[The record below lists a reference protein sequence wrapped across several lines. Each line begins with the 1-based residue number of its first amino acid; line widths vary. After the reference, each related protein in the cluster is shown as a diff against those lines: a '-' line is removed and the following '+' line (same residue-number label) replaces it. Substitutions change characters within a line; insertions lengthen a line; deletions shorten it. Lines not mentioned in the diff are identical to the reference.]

1 MEKNK
6 KIEKSIDVRTIVL
19 YNNKCS
25 KEAAK
30 SEPFR
35 TERKRSKDCRNQ
47 KQDIPKLL
55 LRHSNY
61 CFTTKIFV
69 GELIPFHL
77 IINRG
82 DKNDNSNQNN
92 N

>member
-1 MEKNK
+1 M
-6 KIEKSIDVRTIVL
+6 RTIVL
-19 YNNKCS
+19 YNKKCNK
-25 KEAAK
+25 EVTK

-35 TERKRSKDCRNQ
+35 MERKRSKDCRNQ

-61 CFTTKIFV
+61 CFATKILV

-82 DKNDNSNQNN
+82 DKNDKSNQNKN
-92 N
+92 